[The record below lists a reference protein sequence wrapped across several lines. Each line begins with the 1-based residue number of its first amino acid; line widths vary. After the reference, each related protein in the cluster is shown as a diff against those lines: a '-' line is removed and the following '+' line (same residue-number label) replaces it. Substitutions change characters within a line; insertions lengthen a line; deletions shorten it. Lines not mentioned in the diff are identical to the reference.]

1 MKRLWFIIKA
11 KLSKAIDRAED
22 PRETLDYSYEQQV
35 TLLQE
40 VKRGVAGVVT
50 AKKRIEMTANK
61 RREQLVKLETQARAA
76 LAAGR
81 EDLARAA
88 LARKADVQGEL
99 RTLDAQ
105 ISELEG
111 QQQVI
116 VQRERE
122 LRDRIDRF
130 RSEKEVIKAQYS
142 SAEAMV
148 QIGEATTGLGKGLS
162 DAGHAIE
169 RIRDKTEQLQA
180 RAAAVDELM
189 EAGTLTDQLNPGET
203 TLDREL
209 AELSRS
215 GEVETSAMGAPI
227 SSSMRRTY
235 FTACAGSS
243 AQERAPAVDWLQPS
257 TSS

>member
-142 SAEAMV
+142 TAEAMV
-148 QIGEATTGLGKGLS
+148 QIGEATSGLGRGLS
-162 DAGHAIE
+162 DAGRAIE
-169 RIRDKTEQLQA
+169 RVRDKTEQMQA
-180 RAAAVDELM
+180 RAAAMDELV

-203 TLDREL
+203 PIDREL
-209 AELSRS
+209 AQLSRS
-215 GEVETSAMGAPI
+215 AEVESDLARLRQELGRGEPQAQLPHDTS
-227 SSSMRRTY
+227 
-235 FTACAGSS
+235 
-243 AQERAPAVDWLQPS
+243 
-257 TSS
+257 

>member
-215 GEVETSAMGAPI
+215 GEVETDLARLRHELG
-227 SSSMRRTY
+227 RTEPQ
-235 FTACAGSS
+235 
-243 AQERAPAVDWLQPS
+243 AQLPQDTP
-257 TSS
+257 